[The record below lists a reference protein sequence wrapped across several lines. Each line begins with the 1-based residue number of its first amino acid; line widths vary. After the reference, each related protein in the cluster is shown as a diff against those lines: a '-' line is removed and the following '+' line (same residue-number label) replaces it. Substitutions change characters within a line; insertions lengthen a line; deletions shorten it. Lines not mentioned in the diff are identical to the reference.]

1 MDYVWLTREEFA
13 RWYMEDGKPAVPE
26 VRIAV
31 RLPAADKRLVN
42 MLSGAD
48 VPRERA
54 ERLTSVMDVQP
65 CGPVWRLWYC
75 YFGTIR
81 SAGLK

>member
-31 RLPAADKRLVN
+31 RLPAADKRLVKYAQW
-42 MLSGAD
+42 G
-48 VPRERA
+48 
-54 ERLTSVMDVQP
+54 
-65 CGPVWRLWYC
+65 
-75 YFGTIR
+75 
-81 SAGLK
+81 